1 MRVRATNAAG
11 RTRSSRLAGTPA
23 RRKVQSAARRV
34 RAVFRLLAESWAAQV
49 ELQERYLL
57 GLRPWEEEWLHWS
70 HSDGDTPQLHGHLVS
85 PGKRP
90 RSTTR
95 GGWCPAA
102 HARRTGRE
110 AADRLG

>member
-11 RTRSSRLAGTPA
+11 GTRSSRLAGTPA
-23 RRKVQSAARRV
+23 QREVKSAARRV

-70 HSDGDTPQLHGHLVS
+70 HGDDDTPQLHGHLVP

-95 GGWCPAA
+95 CGWCPASQ
-102 HARRTGRE
+102 ARRIGRE